1 MIYYRKRNN
10 FTLGSVIIQYASTNY
25 KPQRFL
31 DKTMEEAVKSSSI
44 PEFKAK
50 GTKIRVEATNKI
62 LDKFNQAISSIENSN
77 V

>member
-1 MIYYRKRNN
+1 
-10 FTLGSVIIQYASTNY
+10 
-25 KPQRFL
+25 
-31 DKTMEEAVKSSSI
+31 MEEAVKSSSI

-50 GTKIRVEATNKI
+50 GTKIRVEANNKI

>member
-10 FTLGSVIIQYASTNY
+10 FTLGSVIIQYATNY

-50 GTKIRVEATNKI
+50 GTKIRVEANNKI